1 MNSEQI
7 DLFVEESD
15 QEVYVRISGTLG
27 FTQFAPLREKV
38 NRIMDGPGKRWFLDV
53 DRARFTDK
61 EYLKLFLDFLEKA
74 KQKDTELVLVYNGD
88 ENKNFF
94 APYAHIF
101 AVTGNWKTYRRKGVL
116 AAIGAVGAYY
126 NKQTGIRLSPFVAL
140 VLIFV
145 LLGWFFTLYGIIR
158 GQQEEIRVREAH
170 VLEMEQETERM
181 RNELDYLQSMIG
193 PLKNLGLIIDS
204 TTSKRSETRIRNWT
218 KYLDRL
224 ETRRREK

>member
-1 MNSEQI
+1 M
-7 DLFVEESD
+7 
-15 QEVYVRISGTLG
+15 
-27 FTQFAPLREKV
+27 
-38 NRIMDGPGKRWFLDV
+38 
-53 DRARFTDK
+53 
-61 EYLKLFLDFLEKA
+61 
-74 KQKDTELVLVYNGD
+74 
-88 ENKNFF
+88 
-94 APYAHIF
+94 
-101 AVTGNWKTYRRKGVL
+101 
-116 AAIGAVGAYY
+116 
-126 NKQTGIRLSPFVAL
+126 
-140 VLIFV
+140 LIFV